1 MISLFTFRGL
11 QLKTNPSRG
20 VEYCVLPF
28 SPQEDYTGERKRDV
42 SHTRQELEGRKKTKY
57 TRRHDVKR
65 AQNKRT
71 NVSKIKEKN
80 FDCSSSRKIHKL
92 WRKILKNQSKIDE
105 DFTYLLLKWRKRES
119 KKRLLHQEREEK
131 QTVVYVT
138 RSPQVNRLLPTFL
151 CQLCPEVP
159 DLP

>member
-1 MISLFTFRGL
+1 ML
-11 QLKTNPSRG
+11 
-20 VEYCVLPF
+20 
-28 SPQEDYTGERKRDV
+28 
-42 SHTRQELEGRKKTKY
+42 
-57 TRRHDVKR
+57 
-65 AQNKRT
+65 
-71 NVSKIKEKN
+71 
-80 FDCSSSRKIHKL
+80 
-92 WRKILKNQSKIDE
+92 ILLVKNQSKIDE

-138 RSPQVNRLLPTFL
+138 RSPQVNRQLPTFL